1 MNTLF
6 EKVSGYPQEKLD
18 EALEGAK
25 VVVIPAGVPRKVI
38 FLLFDLLCI
47 LIAFFFSLEYEGL
60 FYVLLLSANLFVLK
74 R

>member
-47 LIAFFFSLEYEGL
+47 LIAFFFLAWSKKDCFMYYFYLLICL
-60 FYVLLLSANLFVLK
+60 F
-74 R
+74 

>member
-25 VVVIPAGVPRKVI
+25 VVVITAGVPRKVI

-47 LIAFFFSLEYEGL
+47 LIAFFFSLE
-60 FYVLLLSANLFVLK
+60 
-74 R
+74 

>member
-47 LIAFFFSLEYEGL
+47 LIAFFLAWSKKDCFMYYFYLLICL
-60 FYVLLLSANLFVLK
+60 F
-74 R
+74 